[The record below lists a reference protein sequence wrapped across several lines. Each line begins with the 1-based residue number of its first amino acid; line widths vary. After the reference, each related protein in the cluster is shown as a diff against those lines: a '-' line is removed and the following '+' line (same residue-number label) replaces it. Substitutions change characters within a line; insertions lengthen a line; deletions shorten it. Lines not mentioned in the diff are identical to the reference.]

1 MSFRKMIP
9 VLLCTGTVLLCG
21 GELPKSFQFSKN
33 RNSWLWHGLKFTQES
48 RFSGWKAG
56 RFTLRND
63 TSLDNG
69 NGRSLNFAVDYAGVT
84 GKAQADILPRG
95 KDAFQVKLECPF
107 PAQVKPGLRYL
118 SVELPLNE
126 AVALRLRNGG
136 KNQELRFPAR
146 FGKMELGLFTRS
158 EGGEILLTEGRGIE
172 FSGRCSVYVQ
182 DNRKFNSRSFSV
194 RFWFNDD
201 KLDLTFRRHAP
212 VMKPVPLEGA
222 ANRSF
227 RDDYADDHKGGWT
240 DQGAANDLRMLP
252 PGPLS
257 GGGMNFRIADEST
270 GAPGAIVV
278 AGKERGF
285 APAEAELIL
294 PAGNNARSVL
304 LLHASAW
311 TPKKKVGELEVTY
324 PDTAVETFDIIP
336 GRDVGNWWGPNDL
349 PNAKVAWRSNNPE
362 TPVGLYASAFA
373 LGGKNPIR
381 VKFRIASP
389 DAAWMIAAVT
399 LADRPLVL
407 PEHTPRPF
415 TTAANRDWLKLNFHR
430 KITPAS
436 PLDFSFL
443 LAPFAPAGKFG
454 RALSAP
460 DGSLT
465 FEKAPGKRFRA
476 YGTNLCDTA
485 IYLEKAEADRLVDF
499 LAAHG
504 YNTVRFHHHDNR
516 LRHPADPNPG
526 VLDPKALDQL
536 DYLAARLI
544 ERGIYLTFDFYTSRK
559 LRPGETLPIQ
569 KKYPKLNL
577 KFAMELSPEGMENW
591 KSFARAWMLHRNP
604 YTGRTWAEEP
614 AILFANLVNEDT
626 ATYSLFSNPDTV
638 RCYTDL
644 FRAHCDAEK
653 IADRRVSFANK
664 EFTRFVI
671 ERQQQATGEMMRF
684 LRQELGVKFLLT
696 SANYNG
702 NALTTLLRDAYDAV
716 DDHGYHNHP
725 SFPERSWSHPH
736 RFSQTSTIPAGAPLP
751 INLVRGRIYGKP
763 FFVTEFN
770 FCAPNLYRSESGPLI
785 GAYSALQ
792 DSAGLYRFNFSGNR
806 RRVLSDKEGIIVFE
820 SVNDP
825 VMQLADRIAGIFF
838 VRGDVSSAKQR
849 YAWQLPADYWSKN
862 RNSGYP
868 DIRRLGLIAG
878 IGALPAGKS
887 LPGVNS
893 YRTISDAGVR
903 KRLEAFQQ
911 TGVARSI
918 TDEIELDSRRETFRV
933 MTPRSESVTLKKGA
947 LRANRLAV
955 SGADTFQTIAAI
967 ALDNRPLAES
977 RSILVL
983 QLSNVCATGERYTD
997 TDRCQQQNYGHTPL
1011 LLRRAKAKISLAIPG
1026 TFRIAAIDMQGDT
1039 AGTVP
1044 GRRQGERF
1052 EFQAD
1057 NGALPGGIA
1066 GYHLT
1071 R

>member
-1 MSFRKMIP
+1 MSLWKVIP
-9 VLLCTGTVLLCG
+9 VLFCTGTMLLCG

-33 RNSWLWHGLKFTQES
+33 RNSWRWHGVKFGLES
-48 RFSGWKAG
+48 RFSGWKEG
-56 RFTLRND
+56 RFTLRSETGTAD
-63 TSLDNG
+63 GGHLF
-69 NGRSLNFAVDYAGVT
+69 RFAVDYAGIF
-84 GKAQADILPRG
+84 GEAQAEILPQG
-95 KDAFQVKLECPF
+95 EDAFQIKLACPF

-126 AVALRLRNGG
+126 AVGLRVRNGG
-136 KNQELRFPAR
+136 KTEELRFPAR

-158 EGGEILLTEGRGIE
+158 EGGEILLTDGRGIE
-172 FSGRCSVYVQ
+172 FSGRGAVYAQ
-182 DNRKFNSRSFSV
+182 DNRKFNVQSFSI
-194 RFWFNDD
+194 RFWFNND
-201 KLDLTFRRHAP
+201 KLALTFRRHAP
-212 VMKPVPLEGA
+212 VLTPVPLEGA

-227 RDDYADDHKGGWT
+227 RDDYADDRKGGWT
-240 DQGAANDLRMLP
+240 DQGSSNDLRMLP

-257 GGGMNFRIADEST
+257 GGGMRFRIADESS

-278 AGKERGF
+278 AGDKRGF
-285 APAEAELIL
+285 APAEAELLL

-311 TPKKKVGELEVTY
+311 TPQKKVGELEVTY

-407 PEHTPRPF
+407 PAHTPHPF
-415 TTAANRDWLKLNFHR
+415 TTAANRDWIQLDFRR

-443 LAPFAPAGKFG
+443 LTPFAPAGKFG
-454 RALSAP
+454 WALPAP

-476 YGTNLCDTA
+476 YGTNLCDTM
-485 IYLEKAEADRLVDF
+485 IYLEKADADRLVEF

-516 LRHPADPNPG
+516 LRHPSDPDPA
-526 VLDPKALDQL
+526 VLDPKILDQL

-544 ERGIYLTFDFYTSRK
+544 ERGIYLTFDLYTSRK
-559 LRPGETLPIQ
+559 LRPGETLPIL
-569 KKYPKLNL
+569 KKYPKLDL
-577 KFAMELSPEGMENW
+577 KSALELSPEGVENW

-638 RCYTDL
+638 RCYTGL
-644 FRAHCDAEK
+644 FAAYCDEKK

-702 NALTTLLRDAYDAV
+702 NALTTLLRDTYDAV

-725 SFPERSWSHPH
+725 SFPERPWSHPY
-736 RFSQTSTIPAGAPLP
+736 RFSQTSTIPAEAPLP
-751 INLVRGRIYGKP
+751 VNLVRGRIWGKP

-770 FCAPNLYRSESGPLI
+770 FCAPNLFRSESGPLI

-792 DSAGLYRFNFSGNR
+792 NCTGLYRFNFSGNR
-806 RRVLSDKEGIIVFE
+806 RRFLSDKEGIIVFE

-862 RNSGYP
+862 RDSGYP

-887 LPGVNS
+887 LPGVEP
-893 YRTISDAGVR
+893 YQTIRDAGVR
-903 KRLEAFQQ
+903 KRLDMCRQ

-918 TDEIELDSRRETFRV
+918 TDEIELDSRKGTFRV
-933 MTPRSESVTLKKGA
+933 MTPRSESVTLAKGA
-947 LRANRLAV
+947 LKADRLAV

-977 RSILVL
+977 RSILIL
-983 QLSNVCATGERYTD
+983 QLSNVCASGERYTD
-997 TDRCQQQNYGHTPL
+997 TDRRQQQNYGHAPL
-1011 LLRRAKAKISLAIPG
+1011 LLRRAKAKISLAVPG
-1026 TFRIAAIDMQGDT
+1026 VFQIAAIDMQGDV
-1039 AGTVP
+1039 AGTLP
-1044 GRRQGERF
+1044 GKRQKDRF

-1057 NGALPGGIA
+1057 NGAFPGGIA

>member
-1 MSFRKMIP
+1 MSLWKVIP
-9 VLLCTGTVLLCG
+9 VLFCTGTMLLCG

-33 RNSWLWHGLKFTQES
+33 RNSWRWHGVKFGLES
-48 RFSGWKAG
+48 RFSGWKEG
-56 RFTLRND
+56 RFTLRSETGTAD
-63 TSLDNG
+63 GGHLF
-69 NGRSLNFAVDYAGVT
+69 RFAVDYAGIF
-84 GKAQADILPRG
+84 GEAQAEILPQG
-95 KDAFQVKLECPF
+95 EDAFQIKLACPF

-126 AVALRLRNGG
+126 AVGLRVRNGG
-136 KNQELRFPAR
+136 KTEELRFPAR

-158 EGGEILLTEGRGIE
+158 EGGEILLTDGRGIE
-172 FSGRCSVYVQ
+172 FSGRGAVYAQ
-182 DNRKFNSRSFSV
+182 DNRKFNVQSFSI
-194 RFWFNDD
+194 RFWFNND
-201 KLDLTFRRHAP
+201 KLALTFRRHAP
-212 VMKPVPLEGA
+212 VLTPVPLEGA

-227 RDDYADDHKGGWT
+227 RDDYADDRKGGWT
-240 DQGAANDLRMLP
+240 DQGSSNDLRMLP

-257 GGGMNFRIADEST
+257 GGGMRFRIADESS

-278 AGKERGF
+278 AGDKRGF
-285 APAEAELIL
+285 APAEAELLL

-311 TPKKKVGELEVTY
+311 TPQKKVGELEVTY

-407 PEHTPRPF
+407 PAHTPHPF
-415 TTAANRDWLKLNFHR
+415 TTAANRDWIQLDFRR

-443 LAPFAPAGKFG
+443 LTPFAPAGKFG
-454 RALSAP
+454 RALPAP

-476 YGTNLCDTA
+476 YGTNLCDTM
-485 IYLEKAEADRLVDF
+485 IYLEKADADRLVEF

-516 LRHPADPNPG
+516 LRHPSDPDPA
-526 VLDPKALDQL
+526 VLDPKILDQL

-544 ERGIYLTFDFYTSRK
+544 ERGIYLTFDLYTSRK
-559 LRPGETLPIQ
+559 LRPGETLPIL
-569 KKYPKLNL
+569 KKYPKLDL
-577 KFAMELSPEGMENW
+577 KSALELSPEGVENW

-638 RCYTDL
+638 RCYTGL
-644 FRAHCDAEK
+644 FAAYCDEKK

-664 EFTRFVI
+664 EFSRFVI

-702 NALTTLLRDAYDAV
+702 NALTTLLRDTYDAV

-725 SFPERSWSHPH
+725 SFPERPWSHPY
-736 RFSQTSTIPAGAPLP
+736 RFSQTSTIPAEAPLP
-751 INLVRGRIYGKP
+751 VNLVRGRIWGKP

-770 FCAPNLYRSESGPLI
+770 FCAPNLFRSESGPLI

-792 DSAGLYRFNFSGNR
+792 NCTGLYRFNFSGNR
-806 RRVLSDKEGIIVFE
+806 RRFLSDKEGIIVFE

-862 RNSGYP
+862 RDSGYP

-887 LPGVNS
+887 LPGVEP
-893 YRTISDAGVR
+893 YQTIRDAGVR
-903 KRLEAFQQ
+903 KRLDMCRQ

-918 TDEIELDSRRETFRV
+918 TDEIELDSRKGTFRV
-933 MTPRSESVTLKKGA
+933 MTPRSESVTLAKGA
-947 LRANRLAV
+947 LKADRLAV

-977 RSILVL
+977 RSILIL
-983 QLSNVCATGERYTD
+983 QLSNVCASGERYTD
-997 TDRCQQQNYGHTPL
+997 TDRRQQQNYGHAPL
-1011 LLRRAKAKISLAIPG
+1011 LLRRAKAKISLAVPG
-1026 TFRIAAIDMQGDT
+1026 VFQIAAIDMQGDV
-1039 AGTVP
+1039 AGTLP
-1044 GRRQGERF
+1044 GKRQKDRF

-1057 NGALPGGIA
+1057 NGAFPGGIA